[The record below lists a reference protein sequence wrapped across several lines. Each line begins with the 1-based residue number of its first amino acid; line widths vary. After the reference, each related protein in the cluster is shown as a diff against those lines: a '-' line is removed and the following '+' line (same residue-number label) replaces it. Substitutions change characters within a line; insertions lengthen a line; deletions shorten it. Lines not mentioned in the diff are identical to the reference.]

1 MSEEQKNRAVLLAAK
16 LYSQIEERVK
26 ATGFGS
32 VDEYVTFIL
41 EEILKDDEEQEKENA
56 FSKEDEEEVKQRLK
70 GLGYL
75 D

>member
-1 MSEEQKNRAVLLAAK
+1 MSDEQGSRAVLLAAK
-16 LYSQIEERVK
+16 LYGQIEERVK
-26 ATGFGS
+26 ATDFDS
-32 VDEYVTFIL
+32 VDEYVAFVL
-41 EEILKDDEEQEKENA
+41 EEVLKDDEEQEKRKT